1 MRFVQFLHNGY
12 PHLGV
17 KTQDGVRLIGAY
29 ALEDLL
35 RMGVDLSTYGTT
47 LDGPV
52 VEIAADAFLPPLT
65 RPGKIM
71 CVGLNYL
78 DHTKESNFEQP
89 SYPTLFPRFSN
100 SLIGHNQPII
110 RPVGTD
116 SLDYECELAVV
127 LKKGGRRI
135 PKTKALECVAGYSPF
150 NDASVREFQFKTPQ
164 WTMGKNFDNT
174 GAFGP
179 EFVTA
184 DELPEGGKGLSIETR
199 VNGEVLQ
206 SANIDDMVFDVAT
219 IIELLSEV
227 MTLEAGDVIV
237 SGTPAGVGFARNPQH
252 FMRGGDVV
260 EVAIEGFD
268 VLRNPVIDER

>member
-1 MRFVQFLHNGY
+1 MRFVRFLHNGY

-17 KTQDGVRLIGAY
+17 KTPDGVRLIGPH

-35 RMGVDLSTYGTT
+35 RMGVDLSTYAKNP
-47 LDGPV
+47 DGPV
-52 VEIAADAFLPPLT
+52 VEIAEDAFLPPLT

-100 SLIGHNQPII
+100 SLIGHNQPVI

-135 PKTKALECVAGYSPF
+135 PKAKALDCVAGYSPF

-184 DELPEGGKGLSIETR
+184 DELPEGGRGLTIETR

-206 SANIDDMVFDVAT
+206 SANTNDMVFDVAT

-227 MTLEAGDVIV
+227 MTLEAGDLIV
-237 SGTPAGVGFARNPQH
+237 SGTPAGVGFARTPQH
-252 FMRGGDVV
+252 FMHGGDVV